1 MGPRLAVPYAKKKFM
16 EATLDYKLN
25 VKNFGDYREFL
36 QAHFELKKGQNHNW
50 SYGMWAR
57 RLGLKATSSLTKIL
71 TGDREPGAEITS
83 KIVQFLNF
91 DTTEEQYFCDLVR
104 LSKIKDDPRLKM
116 MLMEKMGREHPD
128 ANLHIMDDR
137 SFVIISN
144 WFCLTI
150 REMVKLHDFMEEP
163 SWIQKRLMFD
173 VSVEEIKKALDD
185 LLHQGLLKRNKE
197 GRLTVSS
204 GLLHTTNDVASD
216 AIKSYHR
223 QMLENAKG
231 ALQKVHVEK
240 REFTSETMTIDA
252 SKIPE
257 AKEFI
262 RDFKARFVRLF
273 EEQKGN
279 ETYQFQVQFF
289 PLTE

>member
-1 MGPRLAVPYAKKKFM
+1 M
-16 EATLDYKLN
+16 EATLDNKLN

-36 QAHFELKKGQNHNW
+36 KSHFELKKALNPNW
-50 SYGMWAR
+50 SYGMWAK
-57 RLGLKATSSLTKIL
+57 RLGLQATSSLTKIL
-71 TGDREPGAEITS
+71 SGDREPGSEITS
-83 KIVQFLNF
+83 KMVQFMNF
-91 DTTEEQYFCDLVR
+91 DTVEEQYFCDLIR
-104 LSKIKDDPRLKM
+104 MSKIKDDPRLKM

-128 ANLHIMDDR
+128 ANLHVIDDR
-137 SFVIISN
+137 SFAIISN

-150 REMVKLHDFMEEP
+150 REMVKLHDFIEDP
-163 SWIQKRLMFD
+163 AWIQKRLMFE

-185 LLHQGLLKRNKE
+185 LLHQGLLRRSKE
-197 GRLTVSS
+197 GKLIVSS

-216 AIKSYHR
+216 AIKSYHG
-223 QMLENAKG
+223 QMLENAKD

-240 REFTSETMTIDA
+240 REFTSETITIDA